1 MKLEQEKS
9 SGGGQTWAPVLE
21 AKFLLCARD
30 ANNLGSAIMNPLEIV
45 TDEEKAIF
53 DLGES
58 MRLRNC

>member
-9 SGGGQTWAPVLE
+9 ANTWSPVLE

-53 DLGES
+53 NLGES
-58 MRLRNC
+58 KLDFQPT